1 MTNKKNFYKHI
12 VPNKKRVIMA
22 NGVSV
27 SNDGNG
33 DGIVSCENG
42 NNEVKELALND
53 VLLIPELETSLV
65 SISRL
70 VKQEMTVVFDIDRAG
85 IYKDQLIAEA
95 DHVNGLFKLKRTE
108 HSLLATTNTHREN
121 CQHQW
126 HRRFGHRSP
135 KIFDIVQSCDF
146 ADGFKIE
153 DCGIRTK
160 CECCIECKLSKQPF
174 PKH

>member
-1 MTNKKNFYKHI
+1 
-12 VPNKKRVIMA
+12 MA

-42 NNEVKELALND
+42 NKVKELALND
-53 VLLIPELETSLV
+53 VLLVPELETSLV

-70 VKQEMTVVFDIDRAG
+70 VKQEMTVVFDIDGAG
-85 IYKDQLIAEA
+85 IYKHDQLIAEA

-121 CQHQW
+121 CQH
-126 HRRFGHRSP
+126 H
-135 KIFDIVQSCDF
+135 QSF
-146 ADGFKIE
+146 W
-153 DCGIRTK
+153 
-160 CECCIECKLSKQPF
+160 SS
-174 PKH
+174 